1 MHDFSIKKVYIDKL
15 DKIVNKYNNIY
26 HKAIKL
32 KSVDVN
38 PSMYI
43 GINKENNK
51 EGPTF
56 KVGVHVG
63 EYARISLQ
71 NAMFQIGL
79 KKFLWTYVISGL
91 NSKEFLG
98 TFYEK

>member
-1 MHDFSIKKVYIDKL
+1 MYIDKL

-26 HKAIKL
+26 HKEIKM

-38 PSMYI
+38 PSIYI
-43 GINKENNK
+43 GINKQNNK
-51 EGPTF
+51 ERPTF
-56 KVGVHVG
+56 KVGVHVR
-63 EYARISLQ
+63 EYVAITLQ
-71 NAMFQIGL
+71 NTMFQIGL